1 MTMHPNVRKLYVLN
15 LLAGITFWSSIEKL
29 FMLRIGVSPFGIAV
43 NTIAFLVT
51 LVAFDI
57 PAGVLADHLK
67 RKYTLQLC
75 FLALLLSSVIGGF
88 SQNLAEYVPM
98 TIALGGFIV
107 LTQGTFQALM
117 YDSLEDTGHQAS
129 YDKHQGFSYAL
140 FLAGLSIS
148 SVAGGYMADVFGFR
162 ANYFMTAGVMA
173 GALLLTITL
182 TEPKSHQIVSDRNL
196 RTHIRSSFEQIVSS
210 KLLLQLSLLV
220 VAVSVLQTAQVE
232 YAGLLFVALAMGPIL
247 MGYAGAVQ
255 CLLSAFGQASAS
267 KVGRGAL
274 RTAPLLFVAC
284 TVFSL
289 IHNRGSLP
297 FFYLACLLAAVL
309 HNQAEAA
316 VQDVTPSQI
325 RATTLSV
332 LTFSSNL
339 VLVPI
344 GLLFGWLALSSVF
357 NAYLMISVAG
367 LLYLMSWLIV
377 GRNELRHVYEAQ
389 RSAPGHR

>member
-1 MTMHPNVRKLYVLN
+1 MHPNVRKLYVLN

-29 FMLRIGVSPFGIAV
+29 FMLRIGVNPFGIAV
-43 NTIAFLVT
+43 NTIVFVVT

-57 PAGVLADHLK
+57 PAGVLADHWK
-67 RKYTLQLC
+67 RKYTLQLG

-148 SVAGGYMADVFGFR
+148 SVAGGYMADAFGFR

-182 TEPKSHQIVSDRNL
+182 TEPKSHQIVSDQNL
-196 RTHIRSSFEQIVSS
+196 RRHIHSSFEHIVSS

-220 VAVSVLQTAQVE
+220 IAVSVLQSAQVE
-232 YAGLLFVALAMGPIL
+232 YAGLLFVALGMGPIL

-267 KVGRGAL
+267 KVGRRAL
-274 RTAPLLFVAC
+274 RLAPLLFVTC

-289 IHNRGSLP
+289 FHNRWSLP

-339 VLVPI
+339 VLVPL

-357 NAYLMISVAG
+357 NAYLMMSAAG

-377 GRNELRHVYEAQ
+377 GRNELRHVYEAHG
-389 RSAPGHR
+389 SAAGHR

>member
-1 MTMHPNVRKLYVLN
+1 
-15 LLAGITFWSSIEKL
+15 
-29 FMLRIGVSPFGIAV
+29 
-43 NTIAFLVT
+43 
-51 LVAFDI
+51 
-57 PAGVLADHLK
+57 
-67 RKYTLQLC
+67 
-75 FLALLLSSVIGGF
+75 
-88 SQNLAEYVPM
+88 
-98 TIALGGFIV
+98 
-107 LTQGTFQALM
+107 
-117 YDSLEDTGHQAS
+117 
-129 YDKHQGFSYAL
+129 
-140 FLAGLSIS
+140 
-148 SVAGGYMADVFGFR
+148 MADAFGFR

-232 YAGLLFVALAMGPIL
+232 YAGLLFVALGMGPIL

>member
-43 NTIAFLVT
+43 NTIVFLVI
-51 LVAFDI
+51 LVGFDV
-57 PAGVLADHLK
+57 PAGVLADHWK
-67 RKYTLQLC
+67 RKYTLQLG
-75 FLALLLSSVIGGF
+75 FLALLLSSVIGGV
-88 SQNLAEYVPM
+88 SHNLAEYLPM
-98 TIALGGFIV
+98 TIALGGFVV

-129 YDKHQGFSYAL
+129 YDKHQGLSYAL
-140 FLAGLSIS
+140 FLAGLSVS
-148 SVAGGYMADVFGFR
+148 SVAGGYVADVFGFR

-173 GALLLTITL
+173 GALLVTVTL
-182 TEPKSHQIVSDRNL
+182 TEPKSHKIVSDRNL
-196 RTHIRSSFEQIVSS
+196 KTHIRSSVDQIVSS

-220 VAVSVLQTAQVE
+220 IAVSVLQTAQVE

-255 CLLSAFGQASAS
+255 CLVSAFGQASAS
-267 KVGRGAL
+267 KVGMRAL
-274 RTAPLLFVAC
+274 RLAPLLFVTC

-289 IHNRGSLP
+289 IHNRWSLP
-297 FFYLACLLAAVL
+297 FFYLACLLAAVI

-316 VQDVTPSQI
+316 VQDVTPSEI

-332 LTFSSNL
+332 LTFSSN
-339 VLVPI
+339 VILVPL
-344 GLLFGWLALSSVF
+344 GLLFGWVALSSVF

-367 LLYLMSWLIV
+367 LLYLMSWLLV

-389 RSAPGHR
+389 GNAPAA